1 MKSSLHNNNCKY
13 LSVMIVK
20 VKYDNSGLNNE
31 QKEVIHEFIR
41 FIQKDEPLTQDFQ
54 IIFLGERVGH
64 MTTGSRTDNHT
75 LKILSQGRMLIDVLR
90 TLIHEWTHEYQHQKF
105 NDIFKKEIG
114 GKSENYANIKAGIL
128 LKKFQKEFPQFLGV
142 IYQ

>member
-1 MKSSLHNNNCKY
+1 MR
-13 LSVMIVK
+13 VK

-54 IIFLGERVGH
+54 IIFLGERVGY

-90 TLIHEWTHEYQHQKF
+90 TLIHEWTHEYQYQKF
-105 NDIFKKEIG
+105 NDTFEKEIG
-114 GKSENYANIKAGIL
+114 GRSENYANIKAGIL
-128 LKKFQKEFPQFLGV
+128 LKKFQK
-142 IYQ
+142 

>member
-1 MKSSLHNNNCKY
+1 
-13 LSVMIVK
+13 MIVK
-20 VKYDNSGLNNE
+20 VKYDNSGLSDE
-31 QKEVIHEFIR
+31 QKEVIHEFIK
-41 FIQKDEPLTQDFQ
+41 FIQKDEPLDQDFQ
-54 IIFLGERVGH
+54 IIFLGDRVGH
-64 MTTGSRTDNHT
+64 MTTGSRTDKHV

-90 TLIHEWTHEYQHQKF
+90 TLIHEWTHEYQYQKF
-105 NDIFKKEIG
+105 NDQFKKDIG

>member
-1 MKSSLHNNNCKY
+1 MT
-13 LSVMIVK
+13 VK
-20 VKYDNSGLNNE
+20 VKYDGSGLNEE

-41 FIQKDEPLTQDFQ
+41 FIHKDEPLTEDFQ

-64 MTTGSRTDNHT
+64 MTTGSRTDKHI
-75 LKILSQGRMLIDVLR
+75 LKILSKGRMLIDVLR

-105 NDIFKKEIG
+105 NDDFKKDIG

-128 LKKFQKEFPQFLGV
+128 LKKFQKEYPQYLGV